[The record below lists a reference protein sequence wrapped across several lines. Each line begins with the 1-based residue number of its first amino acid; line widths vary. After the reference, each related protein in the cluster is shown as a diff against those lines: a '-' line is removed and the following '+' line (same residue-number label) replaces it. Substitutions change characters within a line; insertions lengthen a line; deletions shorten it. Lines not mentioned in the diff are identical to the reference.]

1 MKASLSLVNV
11 KNWIEGPY
19 NVYTDN
25 LNQKTNHGVIGEG
38 DYKGMTSS
46 LVQSE
51 AGLQQ
56 YRRENKHRVRTLAS
70 AQLSSREACDFPECH
85 NVLRNHF
92 KNITGFD
99 PEIIQTES
107 YTPYFPRW
115 SSSEVV

>member
-1 MKASLSLVNV
+1 MNV

-25 LNQKTNHGVIGEG
+25 LNLKTNHGVIGEG

-56 YRRENKHRVRTLAS
+56 YRRENKYRVRTLAS
-70 AQLSSREACDFPECH
+70 AQLSSREACDLPECYK
-85 NVLRNHF
+85 VLRNHY

-99 PEIIQTES
+99 PQIIQSELF
-107 YTPYFPRW
+107 TPYFPRW
-115 SSSEVV
+115 SSIEVV